1 MSTTAEETVAD
12 VETGNTPWGAVASL
26 GIGSFILV
34 TGEFLPAS
42 LLSQIAAG
50 IHVSEGVAGQL
61 VTATA
66 ITGAVAALAIS
77 PLLPRLDR
85 RVVMIG
91 LTVLSIVSNLAI
103 SLAPSFGLMLVARL
117 VLGVAIGGFWAMA
130 LAVVAQLVRPR
141 VLGRAM
147 TVVNAGVSLATVAAV
162 PLGAWLGEQWG
173 WRAVFA
179 AVAAAGVLAVAIQV
193 ILLPSVRPAGAPG
206 LAALRDTLRSSL
218 VVVGLVAIALVVS
231 GHFGAFTYIRPAAA
245 AAGVTGAEALSV
257 LLLVYG
263 VAAFVGNLLSGP
275 VSDRS
280 MRAAVILFPVLIG
293 AGTVVFATTGGA
305 FVATVIAAAVWGLGF
320 GGVPTAVQTW
330 MARVAPDHLE
340 AAGGLVVATFQVA
353 IALGAALGGL
363 IVDAANVQVT
373 LVAGGA
379 TAVVGGVLLGLAR
392 RRAA

>member
-1 MSTTAEETVAD
+1 MSTTAEETETH
-12 VETGNTPWGAVASL
+12 VEASRTPWGGVASL

-85 RVVMIG
+85 RLVMIA

-103 SLAPSFGLMLVARL
+103 SLAPSFELMLVARL

-130 LAVVAQLVRPR
+130 LAVVAQLVRPG

-162 PLGAWLGEQWG
+162 PLGAWLGELWG

-179 AVAAAGVLAVAIQV
+179 AVAAAGVLGVVIQV

-293 AGTVVFATTGGA
+293 GGTVIFATTGGA

-353 IALGAALGGL
+353 IALGAALGGV
-363 IVDAANVQVT
+363 IVDAANVHVT

-379 TAVVGGVLLGLAR
+379 TAVVGGALLGLTR
-392 RRAA
+392 RRAR